1 MSDRSLVVISGGLSQ
16 PSSTRLLAD
25 QLAVATV
32 SALEKLGASTD
43 VTVVELREVA
53 RDVTNNLVT
62 GFPSEQLKVAL
73 DAVAAAN
80 GVIAVTPTFR
90 GSFSG
95 LFKSFLDV
103 VDDEALRGTPVLLG
117 ATGGTARHS
126 LMLEHAVRPVFVYL
140 GSVVAPT
147 SVFAATDDFAG
158 DAQLV
163 PLRARIERAAGELA
177 AEVIRCERT
186 AAADPF
192 ALTTSFDQLLA
203 GD

>member
-1 MSDRSLVVISGGLSQ
+1 MSRRSLVVVSAGLNQ

-25 QLAVATV
+25 QLSAAAVA
-32 SALEKLGASTD
+32 ALDRLGAETD
-43 VTVVELREVA
+43 VTVLELRDFA

-62 GFPSEQLKVAL
+62 GFPSEPLKAAL
-73 DAVAAAN
+73 DSVASAN

-103 VDDEALRGTPVLLG
+103 LDDQALVGTPVLLG

-140 GSVVAPT
+140 RAVVVPT
-147 SVFAATDDFAG
+147 SVFAATDDWG
-158 DAQLV
+158 GGPQLA
-163 PLRARIERAAGELA
+163 PLRARIDRAAGELA
-177 AEVIRCERT
+177 AEVIRCEP
-186 AAADPF
+186 AGAADPF
-192 ALTTSFDQLLA
+192 ELTTSFDQLLA
-203 GD
+203 GE

>member
-1 MSDRSLVVISGGLSQ
+1 MSDRSLVVVSAGLSQ

-32 SALEKLGASTD
+32 SALEKLGATAD
-43 VTVVELREVA
+43 VRVLELRDYA
-53 RDVTNNLVT
+53 RDITNNLVT
-62 GFPSEQLKVAL
+62 GFPSEQLKDAL
-73 DAVAAAN
+73 SAVAGAN
-80 GVIAVTPTFR
+80 GLIAVTPTFR

-140 GSVVAPT
+140 GSVVVPT

-158 DAQLV
+158 DVQLV
-163 PLRARIERAAGELA
+163 PLRARIDRAAGELA

-186 AAADPF
+186 AAPDPF
-192 ALTTSFDQLLA
+192 ALATSFDQLLA